1 MKVPTLPLEIHQLI
15 LAKVHDFD
23 DPRPTLIACTLV
35 NHTYNL
41 YATPL
46 LYNSVSIASPRP
58 FGALLKIANEAAE
71 VPTKAWKLSQ
81 IRHLDLSSYS
91 TVGSHKAAAD
101 TKHMV
106 TPEALLTLLS
116 VCVNLRA
123 FLVGESLER
132 MLTENVVMSLMS
144 CKHLTTVDFVGCSGR
159 HFTKAMVTLA
169 ASLEARSEETVHEQQ
184 QQIQQQ
190 QQQQQAMAR
199 QLEEVVFENKDI
211 DQASSSRS
219 SENTSRRNSMS
230 SVTSNDNSSGS
241 ACSTIVSS
249 PTSPT
254 FTSLPPWLA
263 VPDSQPTVT
272 RLPAN
277 LTRIGLHDCP
287 TLPEPT
293 VLVPIFSRMTP
304 TLTHLDLS
312 NTKVTPAVLTTIP
325 TTYLTHLNLQKCKGL
340 TCDALVP
347 FLQRCDRLEYLN
359 LYADPKAGGSSFCED
374 CILTILATCPAVG
387 TTLRQLDL
395 GGASLGITDRVLIA
409 IGRYAGSKLRSL
421 GVAGAKRVTLQGG
434 ILPLLQTA
442 EIKSS
447 LKYIDLTDVPAI
459 AESVVV
465 INDLVRKLE
474 KTGCVLRCIEVAKAV
489 QDGLPETVGEEGWI
503 KKSTGR
509 RCAVVRPMAKGES
522 ETAEWLLPRKVNVM
536 VARNEAE
543 QSAVSKMSP
552 MSKYYSFAV

>member
-15 LAKVHDFD
+15 LSQVQDFD
-23 DPRPTLIACTLV
+23 DPRPTLVACTLV
-35 NHTYNL
+35 NYTYNL
-41 YATPL
+41 YVTPL
-46 LYNSVSIASPRP
+46 LYKSVSITSPRG

-71 VPTKAWKLSQ
+71 DPTKAWKLSQ
-81 IRHLDLSSYS
+81 IRHLDLSGYS
-91 TVGSHKAAAD
+91 TIGSRKAAAD
-101 TKHMV
+101 TKHLV

-132 MLTENVVMSLMS
+132 MLTENVVMALMA

-169 ASLEARSEETVHEQQ
+169 ASLEAQTEETVHKQQ
-184 QQIQQQ
+184 QQVQQQ
-190 QQQQQAMAR
+190 PTAH
-199 QLEEVVFENKDI
+199 QLEEVMFEDKKI

-219 SENTSRRNSMS
+219 SENTSRRNSVS
-230 SVTSNDNSSGS
+230 SVTSDDNGS
-241 ACSTIVSS
+241 VYSTVVSS

-254 FTSLPPWLA
+254 LTSLPPWLA
-263 VPDSQPTVT
+263 APTSQPTVT

-287 TLPEPT
+287 ALPEPT
-293 VLVPIFSRMTP
+293 VLIPIFSRVTP

-312 NTKVTPAVLTTIP
+312 NSKVTPAVLTTIP
-325 TTYLTHLNLQKCKGL
+325 TTHLTHLNLQKCKGL

-359 LYADPKAGGSSFCED
+359 LYADPKTGGSSFCED
-374 CILTILATCPAVG
+374 CILTILTTCPAVG

-395 GGASLGITDRVLIA
+395 GGASLGITDRVLTA
-409 IGRYAGSKLRSL
+409 IGRYAGSKLCSL

-434 ILPLLQTA
+434 ILPLLQA
-442 EIKSS
+442 AKVKSS
-447 LKYIDLTDVPAI
+447 LKYIDLTDVPAV
-459 AESVVV
+459 AESVVA
-465 INDLVRKLE
+465 INDIVRRIE
-474 KTGCVLRCIEVAKAV
+474 KTGCVLKCIEVAKAV
-489 QDGLPETVGEEGWI
+489 QDGLPEVVEEGWT
-503 KKSTGR
+503 KKCTGR
-509 RCAVVRPMAKGES
+509 RCAVVRPMTRGES
-522 ETAEWLLPRKVNVM
+522 ETAECLLPRKVNVM

-543 QSAVSKMSP
+543 QSALRKMSP
-552 MSKYYSFAV
+552 MSKYYSFSV